1 MDFDLD
7 ENPFGGRMG
16 KKMGPERAN
25 VRSCGAGRAN
35 GRLLKQI
42 VKPCGADNKPTVKE
56 KLMRWGRGTTSQ

>member
-1 MDFDLD
+1 
-7 ENPFGGRMG
+7 MG

-56 KLMRWGRGTTSQ
+56 KLMRWGRGTTADTVQEVRGRRV